1 MRCSSVLSL
10 LLLLSCSPLLR
21 PKLVAQSPDQMYTAS
36 RAQLDVTKVIIAQEK
51 AWNNGDLDAY
61 LSHYKDARETEAV
74 LNGPVRGLPN
84 IRSAYHIAFAG
95 KDAMGHLE
103 QTEVE
108 VRELGPAFAL
118 ATGHYHLQRAKKNGG
133 DAQGTFTEVFEKT
146 AAGWELIFSETS

>member
-1 MRCSSVLSL
+1 MRCFPVLPLSL
-10 LLLLSCSPLLR
+10 LLCCPLLLR
-21 PKLVAQSPDQMYTAS
+21 ATLAAQSPDQMYTAS
-36 RAQLDVTKVIIAQEK
+36 RAQLDVTKVVIAQEK

-61 LSHYKDARETEAV
+61 LSHFKDAKDTEAV

-108 VRELGPAFAL
+108 VRELGAAFAL
-118 ATGHYHLQRAKKNGG
+118 ATGHYHLQRLKKNGG
-133 DAQGTFTEVFEKT
+133 DAQGTFTEIFEKT